1 MGAMFGGGVGRQT
14 PPGKKE
20 HYSGDWDSCLCSE
33 HDGFRCPPLATNHDG
48 FFAFLLG
55 MRHVDAMA
63 PVLAAGPDVWRIIH
77 TLSHRATGYKEAKS
91 VGGRYSASDLQF
103 AWKTTKNCECHARDE
118 HCTAHCQCLRRGACD
133 NVPDH
138 CTCAAGK
145 CVALSCPCVS
155 AGRPCNERCAVC
167 GQHQQG
173 KGEQQQPPGGGGAA
187 VAAAA
192 AGDGKETEDDKEG
205 GGEGSRANSTSLC
218 QTNHWN
224 WLLAEH
230 NVRFDDIPNECTRQP
245 IALNPGLT
253 RTTLASRL
261 DIMGSSTECCS
272 KYVRSSRV
280 YVCARAG
287 GMGLGGLCVGSE
299 TLLRWWGRWALRGG
313 GSKIVCTFYPVNM
326 NVCCSAFV

>member
-1 MGAMFGGGVGRQT
+1 MDPAVLDVILALPEEERAHFLSLLMSMSGSGEGGGGGGGQALLDMLGGGGGGGGGAGFDDDMGAMFGGGVGRQT

-173 KGEQQQPPGGGGAA
+173 KGEQQQPGGGAPLSLPPLQA
-187 VAAAA
+187 TARRRKTARRVAERGVAQTA
-192 AGDGKETEDDKEG
+192 
-205 GGEGSRANSTSLC
+205 RAS
-218 QTNHWN
+218 
-224 WLLAEH
+224 AK
-230 NVRFDDIPNECTRQP
+230 
-245 IALNPGLT
+245 
-253 RTTLASRL
+253 RTTG
-261 DIMGSSTECCS
+261 IGC
-272 KYVRSSRV
+272 
-280 YVCARAG
+280 
-287 GMGLGGLCVGSE
+287 
-299 TLLRWWGRWALRGG
+299 
-313 GSKIVCTFYPVNM
+313 
-326 NVCCSAFV
+326 